1 MLGKEI
7 SINGR
12 KKKNLTLIVYT
23 SEVMK
28 AKGRKNE
35 TGVGG
40 GDQPLMTLSC
50 QVVT

>member
-1 MLGKEI
+1 MEE
-7 SINGR
+7 
-12 KKKNLTLIVYT
+12 KKKEFNLIVYT

-40 GDQPLMTLSC
+40 DQPLMTLSC